1 MQKKKL
7 ISKTLCGA
15 EVAIHKNSRK
25 EKPLQNKIKK
35 EKDEDKTISVEG
47 PIVAVQSLSRIQ
59 LCHPIDCSMLGFPVL
74 HCLPQF
80 VQTHVHW
87 VGDAI

>member
-1 MQKKKL
+1 MNFKNILWSRSSHKRQNYD
-7 ISKTLCGA
+7 S
-15 EVAIHKNSRK
+15 IHKNSRK
-25 EKPLQNKIKK
+25 ENNKIKK

-47 PIVAVQSLSRIQ
+47 PIVAVQSLSCIQ

-80 VQTHVHW
+80 VQTHVR
-87 VGDAI
+87 